1 MGMLDSQVSRFA
13 ASCMPDA
20 PHAGARLSA
29 PQNRFGRNSRGRAWL
44 HGCAEISCRVTVI
57 RRRRRR
63 RRLPCLIAMSDR
75 DESL

>member
-44 HGCAEISCRVTVI
+44 HGCAEISCRVTV
-57 RRRRRR
+57 
-63 RRLPCLIAMSDR
+63 
-75 DESL
+75 